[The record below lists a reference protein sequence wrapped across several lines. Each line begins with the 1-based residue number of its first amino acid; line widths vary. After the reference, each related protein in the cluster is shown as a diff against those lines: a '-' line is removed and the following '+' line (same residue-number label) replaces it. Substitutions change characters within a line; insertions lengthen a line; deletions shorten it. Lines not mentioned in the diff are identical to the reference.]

1 MVTHRAVREINVV
14 WWLRRLPSEA
24 VVRGSNPAGPCHLLI
39 LSVLLTFY
47 FFFQLEM
54 LSYAQK
60 SFTGSVINYFW
71 GVGQCFLAEQM
82 L

>member
-1 MVTHRAVREINVV
+1 MPN
-14 WWLRRLPSEA
+14 EA

-39 LSVLLTFY
+39 LSLLLTFY

-60 SFTGSVINYFW
+60 SFTGSDKNYFLR
-71 GVGQCFLAEQM
+71 VGQCFLAEKM
-82 L
+82 F